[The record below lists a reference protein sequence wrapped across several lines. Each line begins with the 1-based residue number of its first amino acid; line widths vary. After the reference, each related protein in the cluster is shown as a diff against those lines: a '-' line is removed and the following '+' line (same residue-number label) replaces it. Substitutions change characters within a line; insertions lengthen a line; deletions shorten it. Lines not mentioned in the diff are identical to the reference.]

1 MVLKNNFLLLSF
13 LGESVSNE
21 IPKANEDPEN
31 NENDSLNDSDSE
43 TEAEEVANEKPE
55 NKIKEKS
62 KIEVVGVAE
71 DPIGSET
78 GDEAEDEAEEDDEG
92 KMFSMLTYAQGMS
105 CEGAGCAHPVPDR
118 RILFKKSL
126 MVLKDPYGSPEV
138 PYTPES
144 QNLLLKK
151 FQIIR
156 YV

>member
-1 MVLKNNFLLLSF
+1 MKNIYLLLSF

-43 TEAEEVANEKPE
+43 SEAEEVANEKPE

-92 KMFSMLTYAQGMS
+92 KIFPFSMLTYA
-105 CEGAGCAHPVPDR
+105 CFILLIIEGCS
-118 RILFKKSL
+118 ILK
-126 MVLKDPYGSPEV
+126 
-138 PYTPES
+138 
-144 QNLLLKK
+144 
-151 FQIIR
+151 
-156 YV
+156 

>member
-92 KMFSMLTYAQGMS
+92 KIFPFSMLTYAQGMS
-105 CEGAGCAHPVPDR
+105 CEGACAHAHV
-118 RILFKKSL
+118 
-126 MVLKDPYGSPEV
+126 
-138 PYTPES
+138 
-144 QNLLLKK
+144 
-151 FQIIR
+151 
-156 YV
+156 